1 MRPEIHVD
9 KSTGKEEIIMSV
21 PENKKK
27 NGGKETKVMCMS
39 VQELG
44 PAVANIFDSYQVY
57 AGHEI
62 ALVTDFVTLSEA
74 AEMIQDVFFSET
86 VKEDGDEIDI
96 QNDRKVETKVE
107 DIDTWVE
114 KRDTRIKDLGQLF
127 QYYSKFDVV
136 RQRDS
141 IAQTLELVPDARPLR
156 QWLEENRDNIE
167 FRQMLGLR

>member
-1 MRPEIHVD
+1 
-9 KSTGKEEIIMSV
+9 
-21 PENKKK
+21 
-27 NGGKETKVMCMS
+27 
-39 VQELG
+39 
-44 PAVANIFDSYQVY
+44 
-57 AGHEI
+57 
-62 ALVTDFVTLSEA
+62 
-74 AEMIQDVFFSET
+74 VFFSET